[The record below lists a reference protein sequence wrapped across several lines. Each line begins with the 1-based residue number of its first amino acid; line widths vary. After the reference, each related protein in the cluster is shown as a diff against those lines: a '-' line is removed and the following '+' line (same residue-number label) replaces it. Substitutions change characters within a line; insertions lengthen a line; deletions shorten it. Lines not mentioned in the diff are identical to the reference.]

1 MLIGKRISLGPVIPA
16 DFPSMFCWANDV
28 DAAKWDF
35 AYRPVD
41 FVQHT
46 QWCENIGKDPTI
58 VVFAI
63 RKLDNP
69 AIIGYVRLFNI
80 NGVHR
85 SAEFGI
91 RIGAEA
97 QRNQGYGKEATALA
111 LDFCWR
117 HLNLNRVQLIAF
129 GHNERALACYERCTF
144 EREGLLRR
152 AVYINGDWCDLV
164 VMAALRPAQES
175 RAAQPAAPAAAAAGS
190 VTARLASAA

>member
-1 MLIGKRISLGPVIPA
+1 MLLGRHISLGPVIPA

-28 DAAKWDF
+28 DAARFDF

-46 QWCENIGKDPTI
+46 QWCENIGKDPTT

-63 RKLDNP
+63 RKVGNDP
-69 AIIGYVRLFNI
+69 TIIGYVRIFNI

-91 RIGAEA
+91 RIGSEA
-97 QRNQGYGKEATALA
+97 QRGKGYGKEATAMT
-111 LDFCWR
+111 LDFCWN

-129 GHNERALACYERCTF
+129 RHNERALSVYDASGF

-152 AVYINGDWCDLV
+152 AVFINGDWADLV
-164 VMAALRPAQES
+164 VMAAFRPAKQE
-175 RAAQPAAPAAAAAGS
+175 RAVEPTVRDAATP
-190 VTARLASAA
+190 LASAA

>member
-16 DFPSMFCWANDV
+16 DFPAMFCWANDV

-41 FVQHT
+41 FVQHN
-46 QWCENIGKDPTI
+46 QWCEGLGKDPTI

-69 AIIGYVRLFNI
+69 TIMGYVRLFNI

-85 SAEFGI
+85 SCEFGI

-97 QRNQGYGKEATALA
+97 DRGKGYGKEATALA
-111 LDFCWR
+111 LNFCWK
-117 HLNLNRVQLIAF
+117 HLNLKRIQLIAF
-129 GHNERALACYERCTF
+129 RHNERALSAYTACGF
-144 EREGLLRR
+144 EREGILRE
-152 AVYINGDWCDLV
+152 AVYIDGEWVDLV
-164 VMAALRPAQES
+164 VMASLKPAKEQ
-175 RAAQPAAPAAAAAGS
+175 RAADPAKGS